1 MTESESLIGQTI
13 SHYRIVEKLGGGG
26 MGVVYKAEDTR
37 LHRFVALKF
46 LPQDVA
52 RDAQALARFQRE
64 AQAASALNHPNICTI
79 YDIGEQDGQAFI
91 AMEFLDGM
99 TLKQF
104 LSAKLVDAEKLLD
117 ISIDIAAGLEAA
129 HSRGIIH
136 RDIKPANIFVTKGG
150 HTKILDFGLA
160 KVPASAESSHS
171 VSADRTE
178 TRTIEDQFLTSPG
191 STIGTVAYMSPEQ
204 VRGKE
209 LDPRTDLFS
218 FGVVLYEMATG
229 QLPFRGDTSGVIFR
243 DILDRAP
250 APPSRINH
258 DVSPRLEEIIQK
270 CLEKDRDVRCQSAAE
285 LRADLKRLKRDS
297 DTAKSQA
304 VPSASP
310 SGVTT
315 SNAPTSHRWL
325 WAGGIAIVFVAV
337 LASVWLRSPLAP
349 LRILGTRQLTHDSSQ
364 KGGLLTDG
372 TRIYFG
378 ETTGE
383 SFSILEVSAAGGEV
397 ATINAGNSVPNLTSI
412 SPDGA
417 ELLGTIGYPDGE
429 IWTYP
434 VPAGTPLRVGDLTGH
449 DPAWSPD
456 GRLFFG
462 KRNEI
467 WIAEHDGS
475 SPRKLLS
482 AENFPQRLQFSP
494 DGTHLRFTSLDPA
507 TSASSL
513 WEARLDGTA
522 LREVL
527 PGWNK
532 APSECCGS
540 WTHDGKYF
548 IFLSLHNGISDV
560 WALPEKTSFGRSVS
574 RVPIQLTTGPLQMFD
589 VLPARDGKHL
599 YAIGTQLKAE
609 LVKFDSKTSQ
619 LVPVLGG
626 ISAGDVEYT
635 RDGAWVAYVQYPEG
649 TLWRS
654 RADGSDRRQLTQSPT
669 QAALVHWSPDGQQIA
684 FAATAPGKP
693 WRVFIVPA
701 DGGAAQA
708 INSKDESETDPTWS
722 ADGSTIAFGHNTLQ
736 GGEPNYIATFDLKS
750 KQITRIPG
758 SDGLFAPRWS
768 PNGKYIVALS
778 GDNNSLMLYD
788 TQAKT
793 WKKMMQLK
801 EHFGYL
807 TWSRDSASFFYDT
820 NNTNQP
826 GFYKMRIGDGKVE
839 RVVDLKPYRLY
850 PGPFGGGSV
859 DWPRHR
865 RCATFHA
872 GHQHLGDLR
881 IRGRFSLSAV
891 QLGFWLSSGD
901 ISEHPRGKPRPST
914 RSCSNG
920 LVIRKTRRALGH
932 MTWKQAHFARCA
944 ALGIAVPPTS

>member
-1 MTESESLIGQTI
+1 MPSQDSFLGHIV
-13 SHYRIVEKLGGGG
+13 SHYRIAEKLGGGG

-46 LPQDVA
+46 LPLEVA

-104 LSAKLVDAEKLLD
+104 LSARLLDAEKLLD

-160 KVPASAESSHS
+160 KVSASAESSHS
-171 VSADRTE
+171 GSANQSE
-178 TRTIEDQFLTSPG
+178 TRTIDDQFLTSPG

-250 APPSRINH
+250 APPSRVNH

-270 CLEKDRDVRCQSAAE
+270 CLEKDRDVRCQSASE

-297 DTAKSQA
+297 DTARSQA
-304 VPSASP
+304 VQSAGA
-310 SGVTT
+310 SGVTPPP
-315 SNAPTSHRWL
+315 ALRRLL
-325 WAGGIAIVFVAV
+325 WAGGIVAVFVAV
-337 LASVWLRSPLAP
+337 LGGLWLRSPLP
-349 LRILGTRQLTHDSSQ
+349 PPRILGTRQLTHDSSQ
-364 KGGLLTDG
+364 KVGMLTDG

-378 ETTGE
+378 ETTGQ
-383 SFSILEVSAAGGEV
+383 SFSILEVSAAGGDV
-397 ATINAGNSVPNLTSI
+397 AVINAGNSVPNLTSI

-417 ELLGTIGYPDGE
+417 ELLGTIGGFPDGE
-429 IWTYP
+429 IWAYP
-434 VPAGTPLRVGDLTGH
+434 VPAGAALRIGDLTGH
-449 DPAWSPD
+449 DPAWAPD

-462 KRNEI
+462 RRNDI
-467 WIAEHDGS
+467 WIAEHDGG
-475 SPRKLLS
+475 SPHKLLS
-482 AENFPQRLQFSP
+482 ASDFPVKLQFSP
-494 DGTHLRFTSLDPA
+494 DGTHLRFTSIDLA

-513 WEARLDGTA
+513 WEAKLDGTE

-532 APSECCGS
+532 PPSEYCGG
-540 WTHDGKYF
+540 WTQDGKYSV
-548 IFLSLHNGISDV
+548 FLSSHNGISDV
-560 WALPEKTSFGRSVS
+560 WTLPEKTSFGRSVS
-574 RVPIQLTTGPLQMFD
+574 HVPIQLTTGPLQMFD

-599 YAIGTQLKAE
+599 FAIGTQLKAE

-626 ISAGDVEYT
+626 ISAGDVEFT

-654 RADGSDRRQLTQSPT
+654 RADGSDRRQLTHSPT
-669 QAALVHWSPDGQQIA
+669 QTALVHWSPDGQQIA

-693 WRVFIVPA
+693 WRVFVVPV
-701 DGGAAQA
+701 DGGSAQP
-708 INSKDESETDPTWS
+708 INPKDESETDPTWS

-736 GGEPNYIATFDLKS
+736 GGEPNYIAMFDVKT
-750 KQITRIPG
+750 KQITRVAG
-758 SDGLFAPRWS
+758 SDGFYAPRWS
-768 PNGKYIVALS
+768 PDGKYIVALS
-778 GDNNSLMLYD
+778 GGNNSLVLYD
-788 TQAKT
+788 TRAKT
-793 WKKMMQLK
+793 WKKLMQLK

-807 TWSRDSASFFYDT
+807 TWSPDSTSVFYDT

-826 GFYKMRIGDGKVE
+826 GFYKLRVSDGKAE

-850 PGPFGGGSV
+850 PGPFGGAAWTG
-859 DWPRHR
+859 
-865 RCATFHA
+865 
-872 GHQHLGDLR
+872 LGPGDAPLFMR
-881 IRGRFSLSAV
+881 
-891 QLGFWLSSGD
+891 D
-901 ISEHPRGKPRPST
+901 ISTAEIYAFDVDFP
-914 RSCSNG
+914 
-920 LVIRKTRRALGH
+920 
-932 MTWKQAHFARCA
+932 
-944 ALGIAVPPTS
+944 

>member
-1 MTESESLIGQTI
+1 MPSQGSFVGHIV

-46 LPQDVA
+46 LPQEVA

-104 LSAKLVDAEKLLD
+104 LSAKLMDAEKLLD
-117 ISIDIAAGLEAA
+117 ISIDITAGLEAA
-129 HSRGIIH
+129 HLRGIIH

-160 KVPASAESSHS
+160 KVSASAESSHS
-171 VSADRTE
+171 ASADQSE

-258 DVSPRLEEIIQK
+258 EVSPRLEEIIQK

-297 DTAKSQA
+297 DTAKSQT
-304 VPSASP
+304 VQSASP
-310 SGVTT
+310 IDVTT
-315 SNAPTSHRWL
+315 PSAPTSRRWL
-325 WAGGIAIVFVAV
+325 WAGGIAIVFVAM
-337 LASVWLRSPLAP
+337 LGSLWLRSPLP
-349 LRILGTRQLTHDSSQ
+349 PPRILGTRQLTHDSSQ

-383 SFSILEVSAAGGEV
+383 SFSTLEVSAAGGDV
-397 ATINAGNSVPNLTSI
+397 AIINAGNSVPNLTSI

-417 ELLGTIGYPDGE
+417 ELLGTIGFPDGE

-434 VPAGTPLRVGDLTGH
+434 VPAGAPLRVGDLTGH

-462 KRNEI
+462 KKNEI

-475 SPRKLLS
+475 SPRKLLTAS
-482 AENFPQRLQFSP
+482 NFPQTLRFSP
-494 DGTHLRFTSLDPA
+494 EGTHLRFTSLDPA

-513 WEARLDGTA
+513 WEARLDGTE

-532 APSECCGS
+532 PPSECCGS

-548 IFLSLHNGISDV
+548 TFLSVHNGISDV

-599 YAIGTQLKAE
+599 FAIGTQLKAE
-609 LVKFDSKTSQ
+609 LVKFDSKSSQ
-619 LVPVLGG
+619 IVPVLGG
-626 ISAGDVEYT
+626 ISAGDVEFS

-654 RADGSDRRQLTQSPT
+654 RADGSDRRQLTHSPT

-684 FAATAPGKP
+684 FSATAPGKP
-693 WRVFIVPA
+693 WRVFTVPV
-701 DGGAAQA
+701 DGGAAQPV
-708 INSKDESETDPTWS
+708 NPKGESETDPTWS

-750 KQITRIPG
+750 KQITRVPG

-768 PNGKYIVALS
+768 PDGKYIVALS

-788 TQAKT
+788 TRAKT
-793 WKKMMQLK
+793 WKKLMQLK

-807 TWSRDSASFFYDT
+807 TWSRDSTSLFYDT

-826 GFYKMRIGDGKVE
+826 GFYKMRMGDGKVE

-850 PGPFGGGSV
+850 PGPFGGAAWTG
-859 DWPRHR
+859 
-865 RCATFHA
+865 
-872 GHQHLGDLR
+872 LGTGDAPLFMR
-881 IRGRFSLSAV
+881 
-891 QLGFWLSSGD
+891 D
-901 ISEHPRGKPRPST
+901 IS
-914 RSCSNG
+914 
-920 LVIRKTRRALGH
+920 
-932 MTWKQAHFARCA
+932 
-944 ALGIAVPPTS
+944 TSEIYAFEVDFP

>member
-1 MTESESLIGQTI
+1 MAESARIGQTI
-13 SHYRIVEKLGGGG
+13 THYRIVEKLGGGG

-46 LPQDVA
+46 LPQEVA

-104 LSAKLVDAEKLLD
+104 LSAKLLDAERLLD
-117 ISIDIAAGLEAA
+117 IPIDIAAGLEAA

-160 KVPASAESSHS
+160 KVSASAESSHS
-171 VSADRTE
+171 GSADQGE
-178 TRTIEDQFLTSPG
+178 TRTVEDQFLTSPG

-250 APPSRINH
+250 APPSRVNH

-270 CLEKDRDVRCQSAAE
+270 CLEKDRDVRCQSASE

-304 VPSASP
+304 VQGTGAAGVATSSARPS
-310 SGVTT
+310 
-315 SNAPTSHRWL
+315 RRLL
-325 WAGGIAIVFVAV
+325 WTGGIVAVFVAV
-337 LASVWLRSPLAP
+337 LGSLWLRGPMP
-349 LRILGTRQLTHDSSQ
+349 PPRILGTRQLTHDSAQ

-383 SFSILEVSAAGGEV
+383 SFSILEVSAAGGDV
-397 ATINAGNSVPNLTSI
+397 AVINAENTVPNLTSI
-412 SPDGA
+412 SLDGA
-417 ELLGTIGYPDGE
+417 ELLGTVGGFPDGE
-429 IWTYP
+429 IWAYP
-434 VPAGTPLRVGDLTGH
+434 VPAGAARRVADLAGH
-449 DPAWSPD
+449 DPAWAPD

-462 KRNEI
+462 KGNEI
-467 WIAEHDGS
+467 WVAEHDGS
-475 SPRKLLS
+475 SPHRLLT
-482 AENFPQRLQFSP
+482 AANFPQRLQFSP
-494 DGTHLRFTSLDPA
+494 DGTHLRLTSVDPS

-513 WEARLDGTA
+513 WEAKLDGTE

-527 PGWNK
+527 PGWNQP
-532 APSECCGS
+532 PSEVCGG
-540 WTHDGKYF
+540 WTKDGKYSV
-548 IFLSLHNGISDV
+548 FLSTHNGISDI
-560 WALPEKTSFGRSVS
+560 WALPEKTSLGRSVS
-574 RVPIQLTTGPLQMFD
+574 HVPIQLTTGPLQMFD
-589 VLPARDGKHL
+589 VLPAKDGKHL
-599 YAIGTQLKAE
+599 FAIGTQLKAE

-619 LVPVLGG
+619 LVPALGG
-626 ISAGDVEYT
+626 ISAGDVEFT
-635 RDGAWVAYVQYPEG
+635 RDRAWVAYVQYPEG

-654 RADGSDRRQLTQSPT
+654 RADGSERRELTHSPT
-669 QAALVHWSPDGQQIA
+669 QAALVHWSPDGKHIA

-693 WRVFIVPA
+693 WRVFVIPV
-701 DGGAAQA
+701 DGGAVQP
-708 INSKDESETDPTWS
+708 INPKEESETDPTWS
-722 ADGSTIAFGHNTLQ
+722 ADGSTIAFGHNSLQ
-736 GGEPNYIATFDLKS
+736 GGDPNYVATFDLNS

-768 PNGKYIVALS
+768 PDGKYIVALS

-788 TQAKT
+788 TRAKT
-793 WKKMMQLK
+793 WKKLMQLK

-807 TWSRDSASFFYDT
+807 TWSSDSTSVFYDT

-826 GFYKMRIGDGKVE
+826 GFYKLRVSDGRVE
-839 RVVDLKPYRLY
+839 RVVDLKSYRFY
-850 PGPFGGGSV
+850 PGPF
-859 DWPRHR
+859 
-865 RCATFHA
+865 A
-872 GHQHLGDLR
+872 GAAWTGLGPGDVPLFMR
-881 IRGRFSLSAV
+881 
-891 QLGFWLSSGD
+891 D
-901 ISEHPRGKPRPST
+901 IS
-914 RSCSNG
+914 
-920 LVIRKTRRALGH
+920 
-932 MTWKQAHFARCA
+932 
-944 ALGIAVPPTS
+944 TSEIYAFDVDFP